1 MAPTTERVVT
11 TKVVRRRVEVYLIE
25 ARGGGQPAAVMA
37 SYSPAP
43 TARRRRGHASGRA
56 DDGGPSAST
65 YTAGR
70 PAKWPKYRPSVCR
83 YMSHRRAPGRPG
95 RTTVLRF
102 VHSWRP
108 RRRLGRRD
116 PPAPGGPAVDGVVD
130 YATDRFLGVRTADA
144 LVRFH
149 GRWAIG
155 MAVAVSHH
163 AYAGLD
169 PAAAAAAWTSWLAAV
184 LDGTDEF
191 RPAGAS

>member
-1 MAPTTERVVT
+1 MARPDAWPRLL
-11 TKVVRRRVEVYLIE
+11 R
-25 ARGGGQPAAVMA
+25 AV
-37 SYSPAP
+37 
-43 TARRRRGHASGRA
+43 G
-56 DDGGPSAST
+56 
-65 YTAGR
+65 AG
-70 PAKWPKYRPSVCR
+70 
-83 YMSHRRAPGRPG
+83 
-95 RTTVLRF
+95 
-102 VHSWRP
+102 
-108 RRRLGRRD
+108 D
-116 PPAPGGPAVDGVVD
+116 PPAPGAPVTVELPGGPAVDGVVD